1 MAWWILSYDS
11 KGLGQF
17 SGLVAALRIRRTV
30 AQIRYDNERKCST
43 RSKKLGLVSRC
54 GLAAVYTEKP
64 TTRSGHVARDN
75 QACPATLLL
84 VACLTWHILS
94 SQRRTRP
101 PIVCRLVWE
110 QTKVN
115 AGQKKSERLRSMV
128 GTMAPALQISRYA
141 KYSTKPG
148 WPCHQIKLEGI
159 RGDNSGVSISPLP
172 DIARSRLRPQ
182 TTD

>member
-1 MAWWILSYDS
+1 MAGFSVERASFFWSTSASSNWPFSSLKSPRSVSKSVDQMKNRVLGVLTQPFSREGLHRLEMTWWILSYDS

-17 SGLVAALRIRRTV
+17 SGLVAALRIQRTI

-101 PIVCRLVWE
+101 PIVR
-110 QTKVN
+110 
-115 AGQKKSERLRSMV
+115 V
-128 GTMAPALQISRYA
+128 G
-141 KYSTKPG
+141 
-148 WPCHQIKLEGI
+148 
-159 RGDNSGVSISPLP
+159 
-172 DIARSRLRPQ
+172 
-182 TTD
+182 